1 MLHCDSNSP
10 RELVPTRPPIAS
22 QQPQNPARWH
32 LLLAGALL
40 ALVALAA
47 YQNSFSGPFIYDDTP
62 AIAENPTIRALWPLW
77 NVLSPPSD
85 SGVTVNGRPGVNLTL
100 AINYAL
106 GGTSVTGY
114 HVVNLVIHVLAGLT
128 LFGLIRR
135 TLLLPSLR
143 ERFGQSA
150 LLAAWVVAA
159 LWTAHPLQTESV
171 TYVIQR
177 AESLVGLF
185 YLLTLYCFVRSTTS
199 PLPGL
204 WQAASVA
211 ACLLGMGS
219 KEVMVSAPLMVL
231 LYDRTLVTGTFAGAA
246 RRNPWL
252 YLGLAAT
259 WLLLAFLVATA
270 GNRGGTAGFIAGGL
284 AWWAYA
290 FTQCRAIIHYLWL
303 ALWPSGLVFD
313 YGTAVD
319 RRFVDIAPQAFVIV
333 ALLSATIIGIWRR
346 WRWAVA
352 GAWFFAILA
361 PSSSVLPVSTE
372 TMAEHRMYLPL
383 VAVVVLA
390 VFGLVSLIGQKSLSF
405 LLLVVTCLGALTFQR
420 NTDYGSE
427 LAIWANTVVR
437 APQNARGHNN
447 LGELLSRT
455 GRPEAEAI
463 AQYRKALRLQPKY
476 LDAMCNLA
484 NSLAKTGEAQEAI
497 ATLRAALRVKFNYAP
512 IHNAFGHAF
521 YELGQPAVAAG
532 YFERALTID
541 PDYADAHNNLGV
553 ILAKLGRPAE
563 AIKHYQHALR
573 FKPAFPDACYN
584 YGNAL
589 LQLGRTDEAQLKFEE
604 TLQLKPD
611 YAQAHNN
618 LGGLL
623 IRLNRLPEAV
633 AHFEAAVRI
642 RPDYADA
649 HNNLGVLLFKAGRGA
664 DALQQFEEA
673 LRINPDYADA
683 RNNLNDVRKT
693 LQPAPAK
700 P

>member
-1 MLHCDSNSP
+1 MLSFP
-10 RELVPTRPPIAS
+10 LELVSSRSAIAP
-22 QQPQNPARWH
+22 QQSSNAARWH

-40 ALVALAA
+40 ALVALVA
-47 YQNSFSGPFIYDDTP
+47 YHNSFSGPFIYDDTP
-62 AIAENPTIRALWPLW
+62 SIAENSTIRNLWPLW

-85 SGVTVNGRPGVNLTL
+85 SGVTVNGRPVVNLTL

-114 HVVNLVIHVLAGLT
+114 HVINLLIHLLAGLT
-128 LFGLIRR
+128 LFGLVRR

-143 ERFGQSA
+143 ERFGQSV
-150 LLAAWVVAA
+150 LPAAWVVAA
-159 LWTAHPLQTESV
+159 LWMAHPLQTESV

-185 YLLTLYCFVRSTTS
+185 YLLTLYCFVRSITS
-199 PLPGL
+199 PWRGL
-204 WQAASVA
+204 WQAGSVA

-231 LYDRTLVTGTFAGAA
+231 LYDRTLVTGTFAAAA
-246 RRNPWL
+246 RRNPRY

-270 GNRGGTAGFIAGGL
+270 GNRGGTAGFVAGGL

-313 YGTAVD
+313 YGTVVD
-319 RRFVDIAPQAFVIV
+319 RRFVDVAPQAFMIV
-333 ALLSATIIGIWRR
+333 ALLSATIIGLWHRR
-346 WRWAVA
+346 AWAIA

-383 VAVVVLA
+383 VAIVALA
-390 VFGLVSLIGQKSLSF
+390 VVGLISLVGQKSFSF
-405 LLLVVTCLGALTFQR
+405 LLLVGMGLGTLTFQR
-420 NTDYGSE
+420 NADYGSE
-427 LAIWANTVVR
+427 LEIWANTAAR
-437 APQNARGHNN
+437 APQNARAHNN

-463 AQYRKALRLQPKY
+463 AQYREALRLQPTY

-497 ATLRAALRVKFNYAP
+497 ATLRTALRVKFSYAP
-512 IHNAFGHAF
+512 IHNAFGHAY
-521 YELGQPAVAAG
+521 YELGQPEVAAG

-563 AIKHYQHALR
+563 AIIHYQHALR

-589 LQLGRTDEAQLKFEE
+589 LQLGRADEAKLKFEE

-623 IRLNRLPEAV
+623 IQLNRLPEAM

-642 RPDYADA
+642 KPDYADA
-649 HNNLGVLLFKAGRGA
+649 HNNLGVLLFKAGRA
-664 DALQQFEEA
+664 AAALQQFEEA

-683 RNNLNDVRKT
+683 RNNLIDVRKT
-693 LQPAPAK
+693 LQLSPAK